1 MHVDRYIDFQDFSK
15 EIQAQKKTIAEN
27 DKIIKSLEDPDE
39 FLESMD
45 RIRNR
50 VRYYYEPRMVGCII
64 Y

>member
-1 MHVDRYIDFQDFSK
+1 MKDFSR
-15 EIQAQKKTIAEN
+15 EIEAQKKTIAEN

-50 VRYYYEPRMVGCII
+50 VR
-64 Y
+64 